1 MENCNFDKYILQEL
15 RECSRIECKFLAAA
29 LPRVKTTPSME
40 LSQRRSDPLT
50 NVPKSKK
57 ETNSSTSTDL
67 NTNMLQW
74 SRFPN
79 PKKRQIIFILNT
91 ITATLINFC
100 HKLPPSNCIN
110 LNPPLICAARIDFE
124 MIVHSQLPQLTSFM
138 GLRER
143 SERSVS
149 PKRSAKLFPSALFII
164 IIIIIMYFNFW
175 QSTSTLELQMMI

>member
-57 ETNSSTSTDL
+57 ETNSSTSTNL

-100 HKLPPSNCIN
+100 HKLPPSNCTN
-110 LNPPLICAARIDFE
+110 LYPPLIFAARIDFKW
-124 MIVHSQLPQLTSFM
+124 SSF
-138 GLRER
+138 L
-143 SERSVS
+143 SS
-149 PKRSAKLFPSALFII
+149 PVLWDCVKDLNALFHQNVLPSCFLPHYSSSSSSSSCISI
-164 IIIIIMYFNFW
+164 SGNP
-175 QSTSTLELQMMI
+175 LQH